1 MNPSGHDAI
10 EEPDMWLC
18 KHIINSPSYIGADLY
33 LRKRKGWKYSADF
46 LEHSLQKNPSD
57 LVYGYDSELSI
68 KLRRH
73 KKIKKSIRLFL
84 KRKKKMIK
92 KIVVLIV
99 TISIVLAG
107 CNKNDILTSIGKEIG
122 VDISSEKILEE
133 KDDHG
138 VFLVME

>member
-1 MNPSGHDAI
+1 MTGVQTCALPI
-10 EEPDMWLC
+10 
-18 KHIINSPSYIGADLY
+18 
-33 LRKRKGWKYSADF
+33 
-46 LEHSLQKNPSD
+46 
-57 LVYGYDSELSI
+57 YGYDSELSI
-68 KLRRH
+68 KLSRH

>member
-1 MNPSGHDAI
+1 M
-10 EEPDMWLC
+10 
-18 KHIINSPSYIGADLY
+18 
-33 LRKRKGWKYSADF
+33 
-46 LEHSLQKNPSD
+46 
-57 LVYGYDSELSI
+57 
-68 KLRRH
+68 
-73 KKIKKSIRLFL
+73 LF
-84 KRKKKMIK
+84 RS
-92 KIVVLIV
+92 IV

>member
-1 MNPSGHDAI
+1 MFPSLKEEIISEPLEHMATPKTAIHFLGEQMRKYISTKNDMDAI
-10 EEPDMWLC
+10 WKDAYSYYNTNEMWQEQ
-18 KHIINSPSYIGADLY
+18 I
-33 LRKRKGWKYSADF
+33 
-46 LEHSLQKNPSD
+46 
-57 LVYGYDSELSI
+57 VM
-68 KLRRH
+68 
-73 KKIKKSIRLFL
+73 L
-84 KRKKKMIK
+84 KRGLLAQETVEHISKKMIK

-138 VFLVME
+138 VFFSFLKVRRS

>member
-1 MNPSGHDAI
+1 MFGVFHRAKLIFGRKSKGYVSCVLTDRYDFKCEYPTSLAMVANDYAWFSQVVGASHPYNI
-10 EEPDMWLC
+10 YVNMWMT
-18 KHIINSPSYIGADLY
+18 K
-33 LRKRKGWKYSADF
+33 
-46 LEHSLQKNPSD
+46 
-57 LVYGYDSELSI
+57 
-68 KLRRH
+68 
-73 KKIKKSIRLFL
+73 KKITLLKKGE
-84 KRKKKMIK
+84 KMIK

-138 VFLVME
+138 GFLVME